1 MSWTRFSR
9 SRRRGRRPRCPVIDV
24 EDEALDVEDDVE
36 ELANRVPEVQFIE
49 DEVLEVPEVPKLEY
63 FYRQV
68 LNLADLVFILEVI
81 VLGIART

>member
-1 MSWTRFSR
+1 MVE
-9 SRRRGRRPRCPVIDV
+9 VI
-24 EDEALDVEDDVE
+24 EY
-36 ELANRVPEVQFIE
+36 
-49 DEVLEVPEVPKLEY
+49 EVLEVPEIPKFVY